1 MKILPNFYQH
11 FYDQVTKE
19 GIVHK
24 SDIILATA
32 GGKGSVRIWKATKR
46 DSVMNLDNDTTD
58 VSMSTND
65 ISGLVCVLE
74 QDKASSFGEKRGGY
88 VGLLLTSHKQ
98 QLSSHRVERSLTY
111 VDELI
116 AIDAENNFT
125 FLSVTNTSSS
135 NVAPTLSTSRTII
148 GHNDEILDLKIIP
161 NNAEESLVDFD
172 GQFEN
177 KKVAIATN
185 SAQIRVFELGTY
197 SCSVLDGHTET
208 VLCIDVSPCGN
219 YLVSCGKDQTMRL
232 WDLNTKQCIGVGT
245 GHTEAVGAT
254 ALSRKV
260 NRYGVTGKAALNGGG
275 AFIVTASKDK
285 TLKRWNLPG
294 SSMLQNMT
302 KNPGSEEILPLNVFC
317 SVKAHEKDINI
328 VVVAPNDSLIA
339 TGSQDKTVKLWNSN
353 DLSLKGTIKGHK
365 RGIWDCQFSMYD
377 RVLATCSGDKTIK
390 LWSLS
395 DFSCVRTFQG
405 HTTSTLRVR
414 FISGGLQ
421 LLSSDAEGII
431 RLWSI
436 RSNECM
442 FSIDAHSERIWALDV
457 SSGLMVTGAADSK
470 LKVFKDTTK
479 ELEEKTREQE
489 EHDILLEQKLANHL
503 RYHEYEQALD
513 IALEMEKPRQA
524 LKVFNAIVENDLKNG
539 KEPLFTL
546 QRHLKSWDM
555 SRVTQVLKYCRDWNT
570 RAINSHIAMLT
581 IKAIVGTIP
590 ADQLALAESVPEILS
605 GIAPYAERHFD
616 RIDKLYGSSY
626 LIDFTLRCMG
636 DLDINSEE
644 EYSKWESSSKF
655 VLPSKQEGDRVQV
668 AGNTLKKIGEN
679 HIESDSD
686 IITIGESDDE
696 TSSESSDDTS

>member
-1 MKILPNFYQH
+1 
-11 FYDQVTKE
+11 
-19 GIVHK
+19 
-24 SDIILATA
+24 
-32 GGKGSVRIWKATKR
+32 
-46 DSVMNLDNDTTD
+46 
-58 VSMSTND
+58 
-65 ISGLVCVLE
+65 
-74 QDKASSFGEKRGGY
+74 
-88 VGLLLTSHKQ
+88 
-98 QLSSHRVERSLTY
+98 
-111 VDELI
+111 
-116 AIDAENNFT
+116 
-125 FLSVTNTSSS
+125 
-135 NVAPTLSTSRTII
+135 
-148 GHNDEILDLKIIP
+148 
-161 NNAEESLVDFD
+161 
-172 GQFEN
+172 
-177 KKVAIATN
+177 
-185 SAQIRVFELGTY
+185 
-197 SCSVLDGHTET
+197 
-208 VLCIDVSPCGN
+208 
-219 YLVSCGKDQTMRL
+219 
-232 WDLNTKQCIGVGT
+232 
-245 GHTEAVGAT
+245 
-254 ALSRKV
+254 
-260 NRYGVTGKAALNGGG
+260 
-275 AFIVTASKDK
+275 
-285 TLKRWNLPG
+285 
-294 SSMLQNMT
+294 
-302 KNPGSEEILPLNVFC
+302 
-317 SVKAHEKDINI
+317 
-328 VVVAPNDSLIA
+328 
-339 TGSQDKTVKLWNSN
+339 
-353 DLSLKGTIKGHK
+353 
-365 RGIWDCQFSMYD
+365 MYD